1 MRQVC
6 LAPGRGEA
14 VAESPAAGSVIGHTI
29 AMWLMR
35 QTAVM
40 ETELLYLRDAYLQHF
55 TATIVAI
62 SDDAVALDR
71 TAFYPTG
78 GGQPHDTGTVGPLTV
93 TDVRKDDGLVWH
105 TVGHEAPAWLP
116 VVGSTVDCVIDWPRR
131 HALMRTHTALHVLCG
146 VIWNEWRVPV
156 TGGNME
162 PLSAR
167 MDFEF
172 DPLPEGFAVTVEA
185 LVNAELAADRP
196 IEVGFLPRD
205 TAVHDEDLIRTK
217 VNMIPEAVSEIRV
230 VDIVGLDKQA
240 DGGTHV
246 RTTGEV
252 GRIRVVK
259 TENKGKGN
267 KRIRLEIVDA

>member
-1 MRQVC
+1 
-6 LAPGRGEA
+6 
-14 VAESPAAGSVIGHTI
+14 
-29 AMWLMR
+29 
-35 QTAVM
+35 
-40 ETELLYLRDAYLQHF
+40 
-55 TATIVAI
+55 
-62 SDDAVALDR
+62 
-71 TAFYPTG
+71 
-78 GGQPHDTGTVGPLTV
+78 
-93 TDVRKDDGLVWH
+93 
-105 TVGHEAPAWLP
+105 
-116 VVGSTVDCVIDWPRR
+116 
-131 HALMRTHTALHVLCG
+131 MRTHSALHVLCG

-172 DPLPEGFAVTVEA
+172 DPLPEGFGPRVED
-185 LVNAELAADRP
+185 LVNAELAQARP
-196 IEVGFLPRD
+196 IEVTFLPRD
-205 TAVHDEDLIRTK
+205 TAVMDDDLIRTK
-217 VNMIPEAVSEIRV
+217 VNMIPETVTEIRV

-259 TENKGKGN
+259 TESKGKGN

>member
-1 MRQVC
+1 M
-6 LAPGRGEA
+6 
-14 VAESPAAGSVIGHTI
+14 
-29 AMWLMR
+29 
-35 QTAVM
+35 
-40 ETELLYLRDAYLQHF
+40 TELLYLRDAYLTRF
-55 TATIVAI
+55 EAVVTGVRPAGDGAPM
-62 SDDAVALDR
+62 AVALDR

-78 GGQPHDTGTVGPLTV
+78 GGQPHDVGTLAGAAV
-93 TDVRKDDGLVWH
+93 TDVRKDGDEVWH
-105 TVGHEAPAWLP
+105 ALAEGVGAPAVGD
-116 VVGSTVDCVIDWPRR
+116 VVTGELDWDRR
-131 HALMRTHTALHVLCG
+131 HRLMRTHTALHVLCG

-162 PLSAR
+162 PLAAR

-172 DPLPEGFAVTVEA
+172 DPLPEGFGPRIEE

-196 IEVGFLPRD
+196 IAVSFLPRE
-205 TAVHDEDLIRTK
+205 TAVMDEDLIRTK
-217 VNMIPEAVSEIRV
+217 VSMIPASVPEIRV

-246 RTTGEV
+246 RSTAEV

-267 KRIRLEIVDA
+267 KRIRLEIVDAS